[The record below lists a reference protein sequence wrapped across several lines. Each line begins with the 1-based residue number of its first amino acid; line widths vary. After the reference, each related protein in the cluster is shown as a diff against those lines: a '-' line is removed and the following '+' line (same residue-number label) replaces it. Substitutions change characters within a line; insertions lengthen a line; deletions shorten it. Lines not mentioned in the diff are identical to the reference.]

1 MANLCENLDGVEIIL
16 EGEES
21 LAEDNEEPDV
31 NLQKQAEEFEEEE
44 KMNQEPKPSET
55 TNYET
60 KELIQQ
66 LGPFENS

>member
-31 NLQKQAEEFEEEE
+31 NL
-44 KMNQEPKPSET
+44 
-55 TNYET
+55 
-60 KELIQQ
+60 
-66 LGPFENS
+66 